1 MVYRRRKKAWQAKEE
16 PATAAAANR
25 KTAHK
30 SKPKQTRQIDS
41 EYELAEATFASVCC
55 DRTVSQATQT
65 CTMCTSLIRSITLLK
80 QTENVSIFFPL
91 LPLTDRSIMHS
102 YPPRFFFLCLQFR
115 PVCVW
120 ARFFSLLFSLTLL
133 RFFRPGLHYL
143 RRICSCLSVWPRQL
157 VPFIWRW
164 IYLK

>member
-25 KTAHK
+25 KTTHK

-102 YPPRFFFLCLQFR
+102 YPPRFFSSAFSSGR
-115 PVCVW
+115 YVCVPG
-120 ARFFSLLFSLTLL
+120 FSLYSSLWRCYAFFAPDCTTYDEFVAVY
-133 RFFRPGLHYL
+133 RFGLVNL
-143 RRICSCLSVWPRQL
+143 CRLSDDE
-157 VPFIWRW
+157 FI
-164 IYLK
+164 

>member
-25 KTAHK
+25 KTTHK

-41 EYELAEATFASVCC
+41 EYELAEATFASDCC

-102 YPPRFFFLCLQFR
+102 YPPGFFPL
-115 PVCVW
+115 PSVW
-120 ARFFSLLFSLTLL
+120 AGMCVCPVFLSTLLSDVVTLFS
-133 RFFRPGLHYL
+133 P
-143 RRICSCLSVWPRQL
+143 RIALPTTNL
-157 VPFIWRW
+157 
-164 IYLK
+164 